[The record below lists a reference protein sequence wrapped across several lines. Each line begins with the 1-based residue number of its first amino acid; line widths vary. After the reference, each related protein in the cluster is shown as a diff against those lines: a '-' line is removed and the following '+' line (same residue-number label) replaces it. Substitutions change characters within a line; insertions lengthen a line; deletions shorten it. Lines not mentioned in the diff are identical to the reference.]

1 MLHVIA
7 TIELRPGGRETFLE
21 QFRQLVPLVHAEQGC
36 LAYGPTVDL
45 PTLIPAQVEVR
56 DDVVTVIEQWES
68 VEALE
73 AHLIAPH
80 MNDFRGRVKEVVA
93 GITLQILQPA

>member
-7 TIELRPGGRETFLE
+7 TIEVHPGSREKFLE
-21 QFRQLVPLVHAEQGC
+21 EFRQLVPLVHAEQGC

-45 PTLIPAQVEVR
+45 PTLIPAQVKVR
-56 DDVVTVIEQWES
+56 DDVVTVVEQWES
-68 VEALE
+68 VETLE

-80 MNDFRGRVKEVVA
+80 MNDFRGRVKELVA